1 MTGSDAA
8 GNPGQD
14 TEPGEI
20 EALLPWHAAGT
31 LRRRDRQRVEEALRQ
46 DAEPARQVLTR
57 HVELVREELAET
69 IHLNETLG
77 APPPHVADRLMAAID
92 AETRAAR
99 KHVPGSVAG
108 WLTGFFAN
116 LPPRTLAVAAS
127 FAVLAIALQAFM
139 IIDIFTKPPS
149 SPQLASLGGAHRHG
163 AFAMVRFAQA
173 ASAAEITNFLHDY
186 QAALVDGPTEGGLYR
201 VRIAMKSLAKEELG
215 KIIARMRREHVVESA
230 EPAETAEPAEAPEP
244 DEPGK

>member
-8 GNPGQD
+8 SHLGQNI
-14 TEPGEI
+14 EPCDI
-20 EALLPWHAAGT
+20 EALLPWYAAGT
-31 LRRRDRQRVEEALRQ
+31 LRRRDRQRVEAALRQ
-46 DAEPARQVLTR
+46 DAELARQGLAR
-57 HVELVREELAET
+57 QIDLVREELAET

-77 APPPHVADRLMAAID
+77 APPPYVADRLMAAID
-92 AETRAAR
+92 AETNAAR

-139 IIDIFTKPPS
+139 LVDVFTKPQGS
-149 SPQLASLGGAHRHG
+149 SQLASLGGAQRHDS
-163 AFAMVRFAQA
+163 FAMVRFAQA
-173 ASAAEITNFLHDY
+173 ASAAEITNFLHNY

-215 KIIARMRREHVVESA
+215 KIVARMRQERVVESA
-230 EPAETAEPAEAPEP
+230 EPAEPAETPEPAEL
-244 DEPGK
+244 GK